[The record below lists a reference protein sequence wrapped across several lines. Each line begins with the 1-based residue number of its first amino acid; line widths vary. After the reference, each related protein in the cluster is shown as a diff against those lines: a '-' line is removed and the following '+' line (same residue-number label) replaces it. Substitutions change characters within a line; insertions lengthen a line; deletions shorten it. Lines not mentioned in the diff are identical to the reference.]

1 MIPHINAHDH
11 ERVAAAIREA
21 EAQTSGEI
29 YCVLARQSGD
39 YFYAAGFS
47 VLCAMVVAD
56 IAAAFILD
64 HLWVSLRL
72 PLFAALEGAA
82 VLTVLGLLW
91 FFPSLRLQLV
101 PRRTLYRTAHD
112 NALRQFLSRN
122 VHRTQGRTGILIFV
136 SLAEHYATV
145 LADEGIAEKVP
156 QEAWN
161 AIIANLVKAAKAGQL
176 ADGYV
181 QAVGAA
187 GQLLAAHFPVGTDD
201 RNELDDHLAEI

>member
-1 MIPHINAHDH
+1 MTSTMSAQDHD
-11 ERVAAAIREA
+11 RIAAAIRQA

-39 YFYAAGFS
+39 YFFAAGFAA
-47 VLCAMVVAD
+47 LCAMVVAD
-56 IAAAFILD
+56 LAAAFVLD
-64 HLWVSLRL
+64 HFWVTLRL
-72 PLFAALEGAA
+72 PLFAALEVAA
-82 VLTVLGLLW
+82 VVTVLGLIWL
-91 FFPSLRLQLV
+91 FPALRLQLV

-122 VHRTQGRTGILIFV
+122 VHRTQNRTGILIFV

-145 LADEGIAEKVP
+145 LADEGIATQVP

-161 AIIANLVKAAKAGQL
+161 AIIADLVRAAKAGHL

-181 QAVGAA
+181 QAVSAS
-187 GQLLAAHFPVGTDD
+187 GQLLATHFPVGSND
-201 RNELDDHLAEI
+201 RNELNDHLAEI